1 MRECSSRRLAC
12 ALADCSPVIASDD
25 EMSVGLGMSASE
37 PFPGELVELVSGLT
51 RVRMDAY
58 AVVGSYMRFGE
69 GLREQ
74 LKDARAR
81 IADAC
86 ARPAKRR
93 DNHLLWAA
101 PGSGKTYFVEQVAA
115 SLPEVSYCELNL
127 AKLSEK
133 AFRDGLGE
141 AVAGGPTV
149 CLVDEVDAKA
159 EESWPYEVLM
169 PFLDVNLD
177 RGGGIVF
184 VLAGSSG
191 STIDEFKD
199 RIDARP
205 KGKDV
210 LSRVPEANG
219 WEIAPMDAGDRI
231 LVALSQMLNAASE
244 LSRPVSGVEKLA
256 LLYLASVPH
265 LANARQLREFAVRAV
280 ERGSANDDRVRYDDL
295 FDSGDPENKSYW
307 TSVMPQAEPLV
318 HRFVQIQDEARSAAG
333 GLGSRK
339 GEPTAR
345 LPVAPTPFVG
355 RESELTDVLALL
367 AEPGSRLVTLTGAG
381 GTGKTRVALEAASR
395 AAESFFDGVYWVPLA
410 PLRDDSLL
418 AATFIQALGLGEA
431 RAQALPEVIVAALAE
446 KRTLIVVDNCE
457 HVLQGVADLAA
468 KLLEACPNL
477 VVCCSSRERLGLR
490 PERVFPVPPMTAT
503 DAEALFVDRARAVEP
518 GFIPDELVPV
528 ICATLDEL
536 PLAIELA
543 AARVQALSTNAIH
556 ERLGE
561 SLALLRSRNRDVE
574 ERQRTL
580 EATIAWSYELL
591 DPDERR
597 ALRGLSVF
605 AGGCTLAAAET
616 VAEADLDSLESLL
629 DKSLIRHRVGTSGED
644 RYWMLETI
652 RDYAQRELEREGEA
666 DAAGSRHSAFFARL
680 ADGLD
685 ATDWLAVT
693 DEQRNLVASD
703 RANFSEAHAR
713 VLATGDGATAL
724 KFVRRLGRVRSFTGV
739 GARDWYPRAVAS
751 IALPGGTR
759 PDRAYALVS
768 AASTAGLIGD
778 FAQAR
783 TWLDEAESLFEQ
795 LDDKEGTAAV
805 IAGRC
810 ALADRLGNY
819 DEIFDLV
826 ERLTAL
832 SQSLGDAPASAAAK
846 TRMSSLADWM
856 LTWALLGR
864 AVFEDDRGAA
874 ERCREI
880 IAAAADAAAASGTV
894 MEQAVWLE
902 ELGFSLFVLEDY
914 SESIATGQRAL
925 RKILELEAGNE
936 TKIAPAWDCL
946 FVIGLSL
953 CGRGDPVPGIS
964 LVSATRR
971 MWRVAGVSVAE
982 EPLTRALIGRVEQSA
997 RTALGD
1003 DGYEAAV
1010 SAGEALTRDEAI
1022 ALGLSIAP
1030 G

>member
-1 MRECSSRRLAC
+1 
-12 ALADCSPVIASDD
+12 
-25 EMSVGLGMSASE
+25 
-37 PFPGELVELVSGLT
+37 
-51 RVRMDAY
+51 MDAY

-69 GLREQ
+69 GVREQ

-81 IADAC
+81 IAEAC
-86 ARPAKRR
+86 AQPAKRR

-127 AKLSEK
+127 AKLSEE

-149 CLVDEVDAKA
+149 CLVDEVDAKP

-199 RIDARP
+199 RIGARP
-205 KGKDV
+205 KGRDV
-210 LSRVPEANG
+210 LSRVPEVNG

-244 LSRPVSGVEKLA
+244 VGRPVSGVEKLA
-256 LLYLASVPH
+256 LLYLGSVPH

-318 HRFVQIQDEARSAAG
+318 HSFVQIQDGTRKAQSG
-333 GLGSRK
+333 NGSRN
-339 GEPTAR
+339 GAHTTR
-345 LPVAPTPFVG
+345 LPVPATPFLG
-355 RESELTDVLALL
+355 RESELADVLALL
-367 AEPGSRLVTLTGAG
+367 TGAGSRLVTLTGAG

-395 AAESFFDGVYWVPLA
+395 AAESFADGVYWVPLA
-410 PLRDDSLL
+410 PLRDDTLL
-418 AATFIQALGLGEA
+418 AATFLQALGLGEA
-431 RAQALPEVIVAALAE
+431 RAQEEVIVAALAE
-446 KRTLIVVDNCE
+446 KQALIVVDNCE
-457 HVLQGVADLAA
+457 HVLEGVGDLVG
-468 KLLEACPNL
+468 KLLEACPKL

-490 PERVFPVPPMTAT
+490 PERVFPVPPMTVT
-503 DAEALFVDRARAVEP
+503 DAEALFVERARAVEP
-518 GFIPDELVPV
+518 GFVPDPLVSE

-543 AARVQALSTNAIH
+543 AARVQALSTGAIH
-556 ERLGE
+556 ERLGKRLE
-561 SLALLRSRNRDVE
+561 LLTTRNRDVE

-591 DPDERR
+591 DAHERR
-597 ALRGLSVF
+597 VLRGLSVF
-605 AGGCTLAAAET
+605 AGGCTLAAAEA

-629 DKSLIRHRVGTSGED
+629 DKSLIRHRVDTNGED

-652 RDYAQRELEREGEA
+652 RDYAQRELEREGEGG
-666 DAAGSRHSAFFARL
+666 AAGTRHSAFFASL
-680 ADGLD
+680 AESLD

-693 DEQRNLVASD
+693 DEQRRLVASD

-713 VLATGDGATAL
+713 ALATGDGATAL

-739 GARDWYPRAVAS
+739 GARDWYPRVVAS

-759 PDRAYALVS
+759 EDRAYALAH
-768 AASTAGLIGD
+768 AANVAGLIGD
-778 FAQAR
+778 YAQAH
-783 TWLDEAESLFEQ
+783 TWLDEAESLFEE
-795 LDDKEGTAAV
+795 LDSNPGAADV
-805 IAGRC
+805 IRTRC
-810 ALADRLGNY
+810 ILANRVGDYEALFALA
-819 DEIFDLV
+819 
-826 ERLTAL
+826 ERLEAL
-832 SQSLGDAPASAAAK
+832 GESLGDDPAAAALT
-846 TRMSSLADWM
+846 TRISSDADAM
-856 LTWALLGR
+856 LGWALLGQAIAKNDAHAADR
-864 AVFEDDRGAA
+864 A
-874 ERCREI
+874 REI
-880 IAAAADAAAASGTV
+880 FATAADAAAASGTV
-894 MEQAVWLE
+894 MEQTAWLSD
-902 ELGFSLFVLEDY
+902 LAFSLLALEAY
-914 SESIATGQRAL
+914 GESITTAQRTL
-925 RKILELEAGNE
+925 RKIVELEAEND

-946 FVIGLSL
+946 FIVGLSL
-953 CGRGDPVPGIS
+953 CGRDDPATGIS
-964 LVSATRR
+964 LISATLQ
-971 MWRVAGVSVAE
+971 MWRVAGVTMAE
-982 EPLTRALIGRVEQSA
+982 EPFTQTLLSRAEKSA
-997 RTALGD
+997 RTVLGD

-1010 SAGEALTRDEAI
+1010 RAGEALTRDEAME
-1022 ALGLSIAP
+1022 LGLSVVP
-1030 G
+1030 D

>member
-1 MRECSSRRLAC
+1 
-12 ALADCSPVIASDD
+12 
-25 EMSVGLGMSASE
+25 MSVFE
-37 PFPGELVELVSGLT
+37 PFPGELVGLVGGLT
-51 RVRMDAY
+51 TVRMDAY

-69 GLREQ
+69 GVREQ

-81 IADAC
+81 IVEAC
-86 ARPAKRR
+86 AQPAKRR

-127 AKLSEK
+127 AKLSEE

-149 CLVDEVDAKA
+149 CLVDEVDAKP

-191 STIDEFKD
+191 STIAEFKD
-199 RIDARP
+199 RIAARP
-205 KGKDV
+205 KGSDV

-219 WEIAPMDAGDRI
+219 WEIAPMEAGDRI

-244 LSRPVSGVEKLA
+244 LGRPVSGVEKLA

-265 LANARQLREFAVRAV
+265 LANARQLREFGVRAV
-280 ERGSANDDRVRYDDL
+280 ERGSPSDDRVRYDDL

-307 TSVMPQAEPLV
+307 ASVMPEAEPLV
-318 HRFVQIQDEARSAAG
+318 HSFVQIQDGARSAA

-339 GEPTAR
+339 GEPTSR
-345 LPVAPTPFVG
+345 LPVPATPFLG
-355 RESELTDVLALL
+355 RESELADVLALL
-367 AEPGSRLVTLTGAG
+367 TEADSRLVTLTGSG

-395 AAESFFDGVYWVPLA
+395 AAESFPDGVYWVPLA
-410 PLRDDSLL
+410 PLRDDTLL
-418 AATFIQALGLGEA
+418 AATFVQALGLGEA
-431 RAQALPEVIVAALAE
+431 RALPEVIVGALAE
-446 KRTLIVVDNCE
+446 KQALIVVDNCE
-457 HVLQGVADLAA
+457 HVLEGVGDLVG
-468 KLLEACPNL
+468 KLLEACPKL

-490 PERVFPVPPMTAT
+490 PERVFPVPPMTVT
-503 DAEALFVDRARAVEP
+503 DAEALFVERARAVEP
-518 GFIPDELVPV
+518 GFVPDEFVPA

-561 SLALLRSRNRDVE
+561 RLELLRSRNRDVE

-580 EATIAWSYELL
+580 EATITWSYELL
-591 DPDERR
+591 DLHERR
-597 ALRGLSVF
+597 TLRGLSVF
-605 AGGCTLAAAET
+605 AGGCTLAAAEA
-616 VAEADLDSLESLL
+616 VAEADLDTLESLL
-629 DKSLIRHRVGTSGED
+629 DKSLIRHRIDPSGED

-666 DAAGSRHSAFFARL
+666 DVAGSRHSAYFAGV
-680 ADGLD
+680 ADSLG
-685 ATDWLAVT
+685 TSGWLAVT
-693 DEQRNLVASD
+693 DEARSRAASD

-713 VLATGDGATAL
+713 ALATDDGATAL

-759 PDRAYALVS
+759 SDRAYALVS
-768 AASTAGLIGD
+768 TASTAGLVGD
-778 FAQAR
+778 YAEAR
-783 TWLDEAESLFEQ
+783 VWLDEAGTLFEQ
-795 LDDKEGTAAV
+795 LDDKEGTASV
-805 IAGRC
+805 IGVRSAN
-810 ALADRLGNY
+810 ADRSGNY
-819 DEIFDLV
+819 DEVLELV

-832 SQSLGDAPASAAAK
+832 SESLGDDPAAAAAK
-846 TRMSSLADWM
+846 ARMSSQANWM
-856 LTWALLGR
+856 LTNALIGR
-864 AVFEDDRGAA
+864 AVVENDRNAA

-880 IAAAADAAAASGTV
+880 FAAEADAAAASGTL
-894 MEQAVWLE
+894 MEQATWLS
-902 ELGFSLFVLEDY
+902 ELGLSLFVLEAY
-914 SESIATGQRAL
+914 SESIGTMQRAL
-925 RKILELEAGNE
+925 RKVLELEAAND
-936 TKIAPAWDCL
+936 TKLAPAWDCL
-946 FVIGLSL
+946 FDIGLSL
-953 CGRGDPVPGIS
+953 CGRGDPAPGIS
-964 LVSATRR
+964 LISATLQ
-971 MWRVAGVSVAE
+971 MWRLAGVGVGE
-982 EPLTRALIGRVEQSA
+982 QPLTKALRGRAEKTA
-997 RTALGD
+997 RAALGD
-1003 DGYEAAV
+1003 EGYETAV
-1010 SAGEALTRDEAI
+1010 RAGEALTRDEAM

-1030 G
+1030 D